1 VDSIVLT
8 DIHEYHF
15 ETGASG
21 TISKADLLQI
31 GQTHEQ
37 AIAKAREADAAFR

>member
-1 VDSIVLT
+1 MDSIVLT

-15 ETGASG
+15 ETGASER
-21 TISKADLLQI
+21 SARADLLQI